1 MLDLSCLDCHLFLWP
16 QFVPHLKPCIFPRL
30 VVAVLMTLQAFNLV
44 ANGLYLKADM
54 AIEKTQLL

>member
-1 MLDLSCLDCHLFLWP
+1 MEWIMLDLSCLDCHLLLWP
-16 QFVPHLKPCIFPRL
+16 QLVPQLKPCIFPRL

-54 AIEKTQLL
+54 AN